1 MFCDSQLII
10 ASLPQPIMH
19 IRGLPEPHPRSFV
32 WVGLRQTGGG
42 VCISCS
48 DGGRKGVGGPHESLR
63 KSIHLYPHHVT
74 PLLAVST
81 GAVREEG
88 DGQVQL
94 ERDGLASASLHL
106 LLPTRRLPSLQ
117 TGS

>member
-1 MFCDSQLII
+1 MCCDSQLII

-32 WVGLRQTGGG
+32 WVGLRGG
-42 VCISCS
+42 
-48 DGGRKGVGGPHESLR
+48 GGRKGVGGPHESLR
-63 KSIHLYPHHVT
+63 KSIHLYLHLVT